1 MYQPPGF
8 GGPMGPG
15 GYMPPVTQGSLPL
28 GILAGFF
35 GGCIG
40 LILVLIIAKGP
51 QTKKGAWIGFAVG
64 MVLGIIANIASR

>member
-8 GGPMGPG
+8 GPMGPG
-15 GYMPPVTQGSLPL
+15 GYMPPPVQGSLPL
-28 GILAGFF
+28 GIVAGFF

-51 QTKKGAWIGFAVG
+51 QTKKGAWIGFAIG
-64 MVLGIIANIASR
+64 MVIGIIANVASR